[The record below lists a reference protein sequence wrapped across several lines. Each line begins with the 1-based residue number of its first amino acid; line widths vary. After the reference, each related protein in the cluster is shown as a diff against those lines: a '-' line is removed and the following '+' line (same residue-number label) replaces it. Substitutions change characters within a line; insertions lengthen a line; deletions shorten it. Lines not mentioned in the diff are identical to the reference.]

1 MKDFPFWRGAIYN
14 AKTAL
19 ILKAVGEDLAQF
31 QKQSGLFGDE
41 EKKLNDTQMTTL
53 RKMYAE
59 KLKKLQAEAL
69 DAQVHKKLKF
79 NK

>member
-14 AKTAL
+14 AKTPLA
-19 ILKAVGEDLAQF
+19 LKAVGEDLSQF

-41 EKKLNDTQMTTL
+41 EAKLTDGQMATL
-53 RKMYAE
+53 RKQYSE
-59 KLKKLQAEAL
+59 KMKKLTAETLETQAP
-69 DAQVHKKLKF
+69 KKPKF

>member
-1 MKDFPFWRGAIYN
+1 MKDFQFWRGAIYN

-19 ILKAVGEDLAQF
+19 ILKSVGEDLAQF

-41 EKKLNDTQMTTL
+41 EKKLSDDQVIFL
-53 RKMYAE
+53 REQYLEKMKKIE
-59 KLKKLQAEAL
+59 KENLPQDKP
-69 DAQVHKKLKF
+69 KF